1 MRFVLLTAWKD
12 LRRRLADWPALAL
25 WLGIPILIGVIMSL
39 AFGRERPAP
48 QVHVLVADE
57 DASFFGRLLEGASSS
72 EPAGG
77 LLRIERVPSAEEGRR
92 RMQAGEA
99 SALLILPPGLTDAV
113 LHDRP
118 ATLVLVTNPAQRIL
132 PEIARTGAEVL
143 VEGVFYVQALFGD
156 AIRAFTESRPPG
168 GRTFA
173 DADVAALA
181 GAVNRTLRQ
190 LESVAF
196 PPVLGLEMAS
206 DGSPARSTDF
216 ASLFLPTMLFMSLLF
231 VSGGFGGDL
240 WEERRFGTLRRAVAL
255 PHPPAAF
262 LGGKLLAGALFV
274 AVVSAAGLGV
284 AVVATGVPV
293 GRLPGALL
301 WCTFSGAVLVCLFSV
316 LQFTASTERG
326 ANVVTT
332 MVTFPLMMIGGT
344 FFPFETMP
352 VWMAAVGRLTPN
364 GQGVVHLR
372 ALLSGSVD
380 GRELAVAVVAMG
392 LPALAAFLL
401 SARLLRG
408 RFAAGA

>member
-284 AVVATGVPV
+284 AVVATSVPV
-293 GRLPGALL
+293 ARLPGALL

>member
-25 WLGIPILIGVIMSL
+25 WLGIPIVIGVIMSL

-77 LLRIERVPSAEEGRR
+77 LLRIERVASAEEGHR

-132 PEIARTGAEVL
+132 PEIARTGAELL

-156 AIRAFTESRPPG
+156 AIRAFIETRPPG

-181 GAVNRTLRQ
+181 GAINRSLRQ

-206 DGSPARSTDF
+206 DDSPARSTDV
-216 ASLFLPTMLFMSLLF
+216 ASLLLPTMLFMSLLF
-231 VSGGFGGDL
+231 VSGGFSGDL

-255 PHPPAAF
+255 PYPPAAF
-262 LGGKLLAGALFV
+262 LGGKLLAGAVFV

-301 WCTFSGAVLVCLFSV
+301 WCTFSGAVLVCLFWV

-332 MVTFPLMMIGGT
+332 MVTFPLMMIGGA

-352 VWMAAVGRLTPN
+352 AWMAAVGRLTPN

-380 GRELAVAVVAMG
+380 GRGLAVAVVAMG
-392 LPALAAFLL
+392 VPALAAFLL

-408 RFAAGA
+408 RFAAGG